1 MQKRFGQNFMI
12 SPHARTKLAEAMDI
26 KEGEKVWE
34 IGAGLGALTAELLN
48 RGANVTVFEIDRG
61 FIGAL
66 RELFAR
72 FISAG
77 RLRIVEGDVMKSAKR
92 KEESLLLEKKEIK
105 IFGNLPYNIAASF
118 IASTIEDEVIFK
130 KGVFTVQKEV
140 ASRLVAKE
148 GSKDYSPLSLLCSL
162 FYEITSMGT
171 LSPACFFPKPNVIS
185 ESVLFEKKEKP
196 NIDTKKLAA
205 FLHLIF
211 HSRRKTLQNNLLS
224 VYKKEEIT
232 EILEERGID
241 PLSRAEELSA
251 EEIFY
256 LYEKFTG

>member
-1 MQKRFGQNFMI
+1 MDVNEFNYSSPSFISGFLKERELGMQKRFGQNFMI

-77 RLRIVEGDVMKSAKR
+77 RLSIVEGDVMKSAKR

-105 IFGNLPYNIAASF
+105 IFGNLPY
-118 IASTIEDEVIFK
+118 
-130 KGVFTVQKEV
+130 
-140 ASRLVAKE
+140 
-148 GSKDYSPLSLLCSL
+148 LSL
-162 FYEITSMGT
+162 IH
-171 LSPACFFPKPNVIS
+171 I
-185 ESVLFEKKEKP
+185 
-196 NIDTKKLAA
+196 
-205 FLHLIF
+205 
-211 HSRRKTLQNNLLS
+211 
-224 VYKKEEIT
+224 
-232 EILEERGID
+232 
-241 PLSRAEELSA
+241 
-251 EEIFY
+251 
-256 LYEKFTG
+256 